1 MIELSKE
8 SFEESQSTK
17 WLRRCKL
24 VFSVLEGSTASQ
36 IHTHSNNLTAD
47 YPTDYLEQIFALG
60 QDRHPPHT
68 QCHYQFDRDKKKC
81 ISSNQQ
87 VSAELHNSVLC
98 RTKKNIPGPG
108 PRIGEIGSSV

>member
-68 QCHYQFDRDKKKC
+68 QCHYQFDRDKKNVFPQTNKC
-81 ISSNQQ
+81 QLSFTTLFYVALRRISLGL
-87 VSAELHNSVLC
+87 VPESV
-98 RTKKNIPGPG
+98 K
-108 PRIGEIGSSV
+108 